1 MRSTKKILASALAV
15 CMLASSGVVSAFA
28 APAAGETGAAT
39 NPYAEAA
46 HALDAEYSYDGDDL
60 GANYSPEKTV
70 FKLWSPNATEV
81 TLNRFATGS
90 DSEPGAKNLGSV
102 QMTKLEQDDKFTGVW
117 TATVTGDIVNT
128 YYTYTVTAPNPVTG
142 ETQTAETQDV
152 YSVATGVNG
161 DRSMVCDLSKTNPEG
176 WNSDKHV
183 VLDKQ
188 TDSQVWE
195 IHVKDFSWDENS
207 GVSENNRG
215 KYMAFTETG
224 TTLNNEGQVSTC
236 IDYLKQLGITTVQIN
251 PFYDFH
257 TIDEAGDDDQFNWGY
272 DPENYNVP
280 EGSYSSNPYD
290 GNVRIKECKS
300 MIKALHDAGISVVM
314 DVVYNHTYSCD
325 KSDSCFQA
333 SVPYYYHRV
342 MANGTF
348 SNGSGCGNEVSSDF
362 AMTRKYIL
370 DSCMYWINEYHI
382 DGFRFDL
389 MGLIDTETM
398 NLLREQMDKVDTRL
412 TVWGEGWTGGT
423 SSYEKKTCTGATF
436 YPAIQRFAAQLD
448 SRIAFFNDEIRDGI
462 KGKYDAITNRG
473 FVAGNAEQ
481 FKGVARGA
489 RANTYGTTAWK
500 AQAPEQCVTYA
511 ACHDNATLYDQ
522 LVASATKSS
531 YGTRDDDAVRMSKS
545 AAAVLNTSQGITFYL
560 AGDEMARTKFGDT
573 NSYKSSPEINKIN
586 WQNIVDYADLV
597 SYYQGMIK
605 IKNAFT
611 PFTASDNSYA
621 ESFDFFGKN
630 LSGMSNT
637 MVYVATNDQ
646 EGEWK
651 KMAVI
656 HNGGSADANI
666 TVGDTSVTDWV
677 VIADDKTAGLEKIK
691 EVKGSKFAVPGRS
704 SLIAVDKESF
714 EAADLNDGRG
724 TVVVNFVHENGT
736 KLADSV
742 TIKGELGTG
751 YQTVPSAAVENIFV
765 VKAVEGDATGVYS
778 EEPKEVTYVYT
789 NYVPE
794 SIQKYGDVDGNGVV
808 NISDATE
815 LQKILA
821 GISNRDK
828 TNFDF
833 DYNGSV
839 NINDVTMLMKYLAG
853 YSVSQGTV
861 KVNHYYFDAEGSK
874 KELTASTEIKG
885 RVGDEF
891 TTSKFKVMGYAID
904 EERYPAITSGKFRF
918 GSTLN
923 IDYYYKPG
931 SLDVKLHLKHT
942 TENWTPYLWIWG
954 STLKGVDSGN
964 YTGGN
969 WNTQPPAPL
978 NPDTGW
984 FEYGFTYSGS
994 GTYNVIVTNNKASQT
1009 KDYKGFVDN
1018 ELWIIIDDSKLDS
1031 GKYLDIYT
1039 ENPEENPNAPKADFF
1054 FGN

>member
-1 MRSTKKILASALAV
+1 MKSTKKIIASALAA
-15 CMLASSGVVSAFA
+15 CMLASSGVVSGFA
-28 APAAGETGAAT
+28 AASGEAVAANAYAA
-39 NPYAEAA
+39 AA
-46 HALDAEYSYDGDDL
+46 KAMDAQYMYDGDDL
-60 GANYSPEKTV
+60 GATYSPNGTV
-70 FKLWSPNATEV
+70 FKLWSPSATEV
-81 TLNRFATGS
+81 KLNRYATGS
-90 DSEPGAKNLGSV
+90 DKEPGAKNLGTV
-102 QMTKLEQDDKFTGVW
+102 NMTKLMDGDNWTGVW
-117 TATVTGDIVNT
+117 TATVKGDIVNT
-128 YYTYTVTAPNPVTG
+128 YYTYTVTAANPVTG
-142 ETQTAETQDV
+142 ASQTAETQDV

-161 DRSMVCDLSKTNPEG
+161 DRSMVCDLSKTAPEG
-176 WNSDKHV
+176 WENDRHV
-183 VLDKQ
+183 LLDKQ

-207 GVSENNRG
+207 GVSAANRG

-224 TTLNNEGQVSTC
+224 TTLNGEGQISTC
-236 IDYLKQLGITTVQIN
+236 IDYLKNLGITTVQIN

-257 TIDEAGDDDQFNWGY
+257 TVDEAGDDDQFNWGY

-290 GNVRIKECKS
+290 GNVRIKECKA
-300 MIKALHDAGISVVM
+300 MIQALHEAGISVVM

-325 KSDSCFQA
+325 KNDSCFQA

-342 MANGTF
+342 NNNGTF

-398 NLLREQMDKVDTRL
+398 NILRERMDQVDSRL
-412 TVWGEGWTGGT
+412 TVWGEGWTGG
-423 SSYEKKTCTGATF
+423 SSSHEAKTCTGAKF
-436 YPAIQRFAAQLD
+436 YPAVQRYASQLD

-462 KGKYDAITNRG
+462 KGKFDAITNKG

-481 FKGVARGA
+481 FKAVARGA

-500 AQAPEQCVTYA
+500 SQAPEQTVTYA

-522 LVASATKSS
+522 LIASATKSE
-531 YGTRDDDAVRMSKS
+531 YGTRDDDAVKMSKS
-545 AAAVLNTSQGITFYL
+545 AAAILNTSQGITFYL

-586 WQNIVDYADLV
+586 WQNTVDYADLV

-605 IKNAFT
+605 IKKSFT

-630 LSGMSNT
+630 LDGMSNT
-637 MVYVATNDQ
+637 MAYVATNNTP
-646 EGEWK
+646 GEWN
-651 KMAVI
+651 KMAVM
-656 HNGGSADANI
+656 HNGGSSSANI
-666 TVGDTSVTDWV
+666 TIGDSSVKEWV
-677 VIADDKTAGLEKIK
+677 VIADDKTAGLSKIK
-691 EVKGSKFAVPGRS
+691 EVKGSKFTLPARS
-704 SLIAVDKESF
+704 SMIAVDKASF
-714 EAADLNDGRG
+714 EAADLEDGRG
-724 TVVVNFVHENGT
+724 KVVVNYVHENGT

-742 TIKGELGTG
+742 TIMGDVGTG
-751 YQTVPSAAVENIFV
+751 YQTVPSAAVENIYV
-765 VKAVEGDATGVYS
+765 VKYTRGNIYGRFTQ
-778 EEPKEVTYVYT
+778 EPQEVTYIYT

-794 SIQKYGDVDGNGVV
+794 SIRQYGDVDGNGVV

-821 GISNRDK
+821 GLSDKDK
-828 TNFDF
+828 TNLDF
-833 DYNGSV
+833 DYNGVV
-839 NINDVTMLMKYLAG
+839 NISDVTMLMKYLAG

-861 KVNHYYFDAEGSK
+861 KVNHYYYDNNGEK
-874 KELTASTEIKG
+874 KNLTASTELKG
-885 RVGDEF
+885 RVGDDF
-891 TTSKFKVMGYAID
+891 TTGKFKVMGYAID
-904 EERYPAITSGKFRF
+904 DSKYPAITEGKFRF
-918 GSTLN
+918 GSPLV
-923 IDYYYKPG
+923 IDYYYIPG

-942 TENWTPYLWIWG
+942 EQSWTPYLWIWG
-954 STLKGVDSGN
+954 STLNGVDSGN

-969 WNTQPPAPL
+969 WNNQPAAPL

-984 FEYGFTYSGS
+984 FEYGFTYAGS
-994 GTYNVIVTNNKASQT
+994 GTYNVIVTNNKATQT

-1018 ELWIIIDDSKLDS
+1018 ELWIIIDDSRLDT